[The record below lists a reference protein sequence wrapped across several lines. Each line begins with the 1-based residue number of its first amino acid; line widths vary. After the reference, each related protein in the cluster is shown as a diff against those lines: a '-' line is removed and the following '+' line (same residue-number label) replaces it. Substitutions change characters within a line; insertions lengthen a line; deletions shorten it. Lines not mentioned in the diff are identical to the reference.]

1 MVPSPSKSPAKSALQ
16 AQLDQLEKVIDEQY
30 YQLLSKGYLDE
41 HSDAVATDL
50 PVQQLVEGFA
60 HPSERMSLE
69 ELERA
74 IEEQHA
80 KLVQQGVIAPDAA

>member
-1 MVPSPSKSPAKSALQ
+1 M
-16 AQLDQLEKVIDEQY
+16 
-30 YQLLSKGYLDE
+30 
-41 HSDAVATDL
+41 
-50 PVQQLVEGFA
+50 QQLVEGFA